1 MTAAKSMRLVVVG
14 EPSGWHVGRVVEA
27 ARGRGHAA
35 TIVRWPELGTAIG
48 GPCVENKP
56 PQERFHPRVVEQ
68 ADAVLVRGMPTG
80 GLEEVIFRMNL
91 LGRLADRG
99 TRVVNPPRSLEL
111 AIDKHLSLARL
122 AAAGLPV
129 PRSFVAQT
137 PQAIRE
143 AWRCLGGDAV
153 VKPLFGSQGKGI
165 ERLADPP
172 AVERFLAE
180 RPPEAVAYLQ
190 AFVPHAGWDARLFVL
205 GDEVL
210 AMRRSSTTD
219 WRTNIALGGTAS
231 PLAPSAEWIDLARQA
246 ARVLGAAITGIDLVE
261 SLSGEVFVLEANA
274 VPGWRAL
281 ESVVGG
287 DIADRV
293 VQFLER
299 P

>member
-1 MTAAKSMRLVVVG
+1 MTAARSMRLVVVG
-14 EPSGWHVGRVVEA
+14 EPSGWHVGRVFEA
-27 ARGRGHAA
+27 ARARGHAA
-35 TIVRWPELGTAIG
+35 TVVRWPELATAIG
-48 GPCVENKP
+48 GPGGGDAASR
-56 PQERFHPRVVEQ
+56 ERFHPESIEE
-68 ADAVLVRGMPTG
+68 ADAVLVRGMPAG

-91 LGRLADRG
+91 LGRIAERG
-99 TRVVNPPRSLEL
+99 TRVVNPPRSLEV

-137 PQAIRE
+137 PQAIRD
-143 AWRCLGGDAV
+143 AWRCLSGDAV

-165 ERLADPP
+165 VRLADPP
-172 AVERFLAE
+172 ALERFLAG
-180 RPPEAVAYLQ
+180 RSPEAVAYLQ

-205 GDEVL
+205 GDEVF
-210 AMRRSSTTD
+210 AMRRSSATD

-231 PLAPSAEWIDLARQA
+231 PLAPSVAWIDLARQA
-246 ARVLGAAITGIDLVE
+246 TRVLGASIAGIDLVE
-261 SLSGEVFVLEANA
+261 SLSGEVFILEANA

>member
-1 MTAAKSMRLVVVG
+1 MTAARSMRLVVVG

-27 ARGRGHAA
+27 ARARGHAA
-35 TIVRWPELGTAIG
+35 TVVRWPELATAIG
-48 GPCVENKP
+48 GPGGGDAASR
-56 PQERFHPRVVEQ
+56 ERFHPESIEE
-68 ADAVLVRGMPTG
+68 ADAVLVRGMPAG

-91 LGRLADRG
+91 LGRIAERG
-99 TRVVNPPRSLEL
+99 TRVVNPPRSLEV

-137 PQAIRE
+137 PQAIRD
-143 AWRCLGGDAV
+143 AWLALGGDAV
-153 VKPLFGSQGKGI
+153 LKPLFGSQGKGI
-165 ERLADPP
+165 VRLADPP
-172 AVERFLAE
+172 SLERFLAG
-180 RPPEAVAYLQ
+180 RSPETVAYLQ

-205 GDEVL
+205 GDEVF
-210 AMRRSSTTD
+210 AMRRSSATD

-231 PLAPSAEWIDLARQA
+231 PLAPSVAWIDLARQA
-246 ARVLGAAITGIDLVE
+246 ARVLGASIAGIDLVE
-261 SLSGEVFVLEANA
+261 SLSGEVFILEANA

-293 VQFLER
+293 VQFLDR